1 MRAPPQPA
9 NGENMWYLLQRQRQ
23 IDEEGVPGL
32 ELVLKCPVRI
42 QGVLGRSAED
52 TFLSLKRGWGFQ
64 ET

>member
-1 MRAPPQPA
+1 
-9 NGENMWYLLQRQRQ
+9 MWYLLQRQRQ